1 MLANLSTN
9 DLKSFKKHIENN
21 YDDIKNDIASI
32 KYAYSVE
39 PNIYTVDTTKKI
51 VKLNPKNLF
60 RSSFGTSSFMGSLT
74 SIYSQMNDDIETL
87 NNSYDILE
95 GHWPQKYNEM
105 VLVLVDRNSISDF
118 VVYSLGLRDTDELT
132 NLVSKIMNGEQANIN
147 NEPLNISYE
156 DILNKEFKLVLPTN
170 LYKYN
175 DKYDIYED
183 MSLDNDYLKTVYENS
198 ENLKI
203 VGIVTA
209 KEGVTTTALN
219 PGISYTSDLID
230 YIISKS
236 SQTDIVKK
244 QLENQDIDV
253 LSGNRFDAPKDNLSL
268 DFKDFVSIDSNK
280 LKSAFNINIDETAIQ
295 KQAEGFMREIANSVI
310 ADLSTIKKE
319 FLTNLKNFS
328 YEILENIKEEKSE
341 EEIKAIVDKYLKGK
355 RPTDIFNKIKEKY
368 GISNESI
375 INSYSGALKSIAQE
389 YANYEKEKEQNE
401 KNDNGSVQ
409 NLINEITEK
418 DVNNIAKS
426 VTENSAINREK
437 LEEFIDAYIDNP
449 VIQKTADAMAKDM
462 LESFT
467 KKYVLNR
474 VGAFMGTLSQ
484 NIGQGFN
491 VDAEKI
497 ASAFQMNMS
506 EEELTRIVNAMLSK
520 TETTA
525 KTNLKTFGYQ
535 DKDEPTYI
543 SFYFRSFD
551 GKEHFKS
558 FIEEYN
564 NAVKSNGKED
574 KEINYTDTTG
584 ILMESVKTIVN
595 AVTYVLIAFISI
607 SLVVSS
613 IMIGVITYI
622 SVYERTKEI
631 GILRAIGAS
640 KHNISSIFN
649 AETFIIGLLS
659 GLFGIGITYS
669 LIPIINAVL
678 HHFAGNIPLRATFYP
693 QNAIVLVILS
703 IILTLLGGLI
713 PAKAASKKDPVIAL
727 RTE

>member
-280 LKSAFNINIDETAIQ
+280 L
-295 KQAEGFMREIANSVI
+295 FMALFFRE
-310 ADLSTIKKE
+310 
-319 FLTNLKNFS
+319 
-328 YEILENIKEEKSE
+328 
-341 EEIKAIVDKYLKGK
+341 
-355 RPTDIFNKIKEKY
+355 
-368 GISNESI
+368 
-375 INSYSGALKSIAQE
+375 
-389 YANYEKEKEQNE
+389 
-401 KNDNGSVQ
+401 
-409 NLINEITEK
+409 
-418 DVNNIAKS
+418 
-426 VTENSAINREK
+426 
-437 LEEFIDAYIDNP
+437 
-449 VIQKTADAMAKDM
+449 
-462 LESFT
+462 
-467 KKYVLNR
+467 
-474 VGAFMGTLSQ
+474 
-484 NIGQGFN
+484 
-491 VDAEKI
+491 
-497 ASAFQMNMS
+497 
-506 EEELTRIVNAMLSK
+506 
-520 TETTA
+520 
-525 KTNLKTFGYQ
+525 
-535 DKDEPTYI
+535 
-543 SFYFRSFD
+543 
-551 GKEHFKS
+551 
-558 FIEEYN
+558 
-564 NAVKSNGKED
+564 
-574 KEINYTDTTG
+574 
-584 ILMESVKTIVN
+584 
-595 AVTYVLIAFISI
+595 
-607 SLVVSS
+607 
-613 IMIGVITYI
+613 
-622 SVYERTKEI
+622 
-631 GILRAIGAS
+631 
-640 KHNISSIFN
+640 
-649 AETFIIGLLS
+649 
-659 GLFGIGITYS
+659 
-669 LIPIINAVL
+669 
-678 HHFAGNIPLRATFYP
+678 
-693 QNAIVLVILS
+693 
-703 IILTLLGGLI
+703 
-713 PAKAASKKDPVIAL
+713 
-727 RTE
+727 